1 MMPQVQNTA
10 KKKKKMCLFRLPRTG
25 GYVELPARLLA
36 CHWSAKNTELLGMFN
51 TTVVLVV
58 SIDAVL

>member
-1 MMPQVQNTA
+1 
-10 KKKKKMCLFRLPRTG
+10 MCLFRLPRTG